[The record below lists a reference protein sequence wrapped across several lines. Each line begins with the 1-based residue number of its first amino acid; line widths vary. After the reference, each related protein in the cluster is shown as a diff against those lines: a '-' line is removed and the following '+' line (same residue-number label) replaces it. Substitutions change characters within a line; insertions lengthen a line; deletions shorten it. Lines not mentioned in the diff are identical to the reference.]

1 MSKVRHRFLHHFL
14 DRVNEVTVI
23 QQSSAR
29 DSKTR
34 IKREEWTAKQGLRE
48 RNGQQNKDKERV
60 CKKLENMFFW
70 TNYSQ
75 L

>member
-1 MSKVRHRFLHHFL
+1 M
-14 DRVNEVTVI
+14 
-23 QQSSAR
+23 